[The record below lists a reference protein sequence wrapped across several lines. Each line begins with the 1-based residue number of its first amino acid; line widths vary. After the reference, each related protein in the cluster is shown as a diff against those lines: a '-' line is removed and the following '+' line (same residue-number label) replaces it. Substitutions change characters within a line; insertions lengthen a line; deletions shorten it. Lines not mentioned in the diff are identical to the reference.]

1 MGQKV
6 HPIGMRLGVIKQQLA
21 VWYAD
26 KKQFTAN
33 LRADIRLRQKLAK
46 VLGNASVS
54 EIYIERMEKNA
65 QLVIRTASP
74 GVVIGKKG
82 AGIASLSELASRC
95 LGMEVYVNIQEIK
108 APELESRLVAE
119 SITRQLERRVA
130 YRRAMKRAVT
140 NTMNAGAEGIKIEI
154 SGRLSG
160 ADIARSESYK
170 EGCIPLHT
178 LRADV
183 DYAVAEAK
191 TTYGIIGVKVWIFRG
206 EIFDRTKIFQDW
218 QEISQPRRSK
228 SRRR

>member
-21 VWYAD
+21 IWYAD
-26 KKQFTAN
+26 KREFTAN
-33 LRADIRLRQKLAK
+33 LKADIKLRQKLAK
-46 VLGNASVS
+46 LLENASVS

-65 QLVIRTASP
+65 QVVIRTAAP

-82 AGIASLSELASRC
+82 AGIASLSEIATRC
-95 LGMEVYVNIQEIK
+95 LGMDVYVNIQEIK
-108 APELESRLVAE
+108 MPELESRLVAE
-119 SITRQLERRVA
+119 SIARQLERRVA
-130 YRRAMKRAVT
+130 YRRAMKRAVN
-140 NTMNAGAEGIKIEI
+140 NTTNAGAEGIKVEV

-206 EIFDRTKIFQDW
+206 EVFDRNKRFQDR
-218 QEISQPRRSK
+218 QEVSQPRRNK
-228 SRRR
+228 PRKR

>member
-21 VWYAD
+21 IWYAD
-26 KKQFTAN
+26 KKEFTAN
-33 LRADIRLRQKLAK
+33 LRADIKLRQKLAN
-46 VLGNASVS
+46 VLENASVS

-65 QLVIRTASP
+65 QVVIRTASP

-82 AGIASLSELASRC
+82 AGIASLSEIASRC
-95 LGMEVYVNIQEIK
+95 LGMDVYVNIQEIK
-108 APELESRLVAE
+108 MPELESRLVAE
-119 SITRQLERRVA
+119 SIARQLERRVA
-130 YRRAMKRAVT
+130 YRRAMKRAVS
-140 NTMNAGAEGIKIEI
+140 NTTNAGAKGIKVEV

-206 EIFDRTKIFQDW
+206 EVFDRNKRFQDRR
-218 QEISQPRRSK
+218 EVSQPRRNK
-228 SRRR
+228 PRKR

>member
-26 KKQFTAN
+26 KKEFTAN
-33 LRADIRLRQKLAK
+33 LRADIELRQKLAK
-46 VLGNASVS
+46 VLENASVS

-65 QLVIRTASP
+65 QVVIRTASP

-82 AGIASLSELASRC
+82 AGIASLSEIASRC
-95 LGMEVYVNIQEIK
+95 LGMDVYVNIQEIK
-108 APELESRLVAE
+108 TPELESRLVAE
-119 SITRQLERRVA
+119 SIARQLERRVA
-130 YRRAMKRAVT
+130 YRRAMKRAVS
-140 NTMNAGAEGIKIEI
+140 NTTNAGAEGIKVEV

-206 EIFDRTKIFQDW
+206 EVFDRNKRFQDR
-218 QEISQPRRSK
+218 QEVSQPRRNK
-228 SRRR
+228 PRKR